1 MLAKCLV
8 PMIQLTR
15 TSYQYYSKYKQYYHI
30 PYFDNFKR
38 TPEHRTN
45 RKNHTDPLFYDK
57 RHEHLNG
64 GVQAVCTI
72 TSILTT

>member
-1 MLAKCLV
+1 MLAQRVV
-8 PMIQLTR
+8 PCIAMAR

-45 RKNHTDPLFYDK
+45 RKTHSDPLFYDQ
-57 RHEHLNG
+57 RHEHING
-64 GVQAVCTI
+64 GMQPVSFI
-72 TSILTT
+72 TSI